1 MLHCWLFTVA
11 DYTALGTWLQSEL
24 HWTSHVTLY
33 TGDWWLLSMDDWGT
47 SCIRLSRVHVC

>member
-47 SCIRLSRVHVC
+47 SYIRLSRVHVC